1 MVVVDELEKK
11 TLAELKKLEP
21 TLEKALVEVVDGR
34 MFSCWGW
41 TVRIS
46 RNPKTPSP
54 PKPVESVT
62 SENSSV
68 APSAPD
74 SV

>member
-1 MVVVDELEKK
+1 MVVDELEKK
-11 TLAELKKLEP
+11 VIAELKKLEP
-21 TLEKALVEVVDGR
+21 TLEKGLVEVVDGR

-46 RNPKTPSP
+46 RTPKTPTP
-54 PKPVESVT
+54 PKPEELAT
-62 SENSSV
+62 SESSST
-68 APSAPD
+68 APSAPA

>member
-1 MVVVDELEKK
+1 MVVDEYEKK
-11 TLAELKKLEP
+11 VIAELKKLEP
-21 TLEKALVEVVDGR
+21 TLEKGLVEVVDGR
-34 MFSCWGW
+34 VFSCWGW

-46 RNPKTPSP
+46 RNPKTPTP
-54 PKPVESVT
+54 PKSEEPAT

-68 APSAPD
+68 APSAPA